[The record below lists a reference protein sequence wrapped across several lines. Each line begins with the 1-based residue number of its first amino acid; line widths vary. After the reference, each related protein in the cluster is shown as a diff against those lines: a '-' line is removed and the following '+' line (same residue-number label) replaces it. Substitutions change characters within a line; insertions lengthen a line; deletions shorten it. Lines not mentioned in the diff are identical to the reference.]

1 MDTAIRI
8 LLILLTV
15 LVTALMLL
23 KRRAKHFRRSTDW
36 QKHERDGGGS

>member
-1 MDTAIRI
+1 MDTAISI

-23 KRRAKHFRRSTDW
+23 KRRAKHFKNSEDW
-36 QKHERDGGGS
+36 QKHEREGGGS